1 MDEMVIMETLDSE
14 KSEKS
19 RKNRDEKNSLL
30 VLDELG
36 KEIDVLSEEKNSL
49 LDIERKLEREI
60 DKEVKR
66 REQKRKVLKTEVENL
81 KKKCEKL
88 TFFVNTFRQE
98 EAVKT

>member
-1 MDEMVIMETLDSE
+1 MRWKNMETLDSE

-19 RKNRDEKNSLL
+19 RKKQDEKNPLL

-36 KEIDVLSEEKNSL
+36 KEIDILSEEKNSL
-49 LDIERKLEREI
+49 LDIERKLEKEI

-66 REQKRKVLKTEVENL
+66 REQKRKLLKNEVDNL

-88 TFFVNTFRQE
+88 TFFVNNFRQE

>member
-1 MDEMVIMETLDSE
+1 METLDSE

-19 RKNRDEKNSLL
+19 RKKQDEKNALL

-36 KEIDVLSEEKNSL
+36 KEIDMLCEEKNSL
-49 LDIERKLEREI
+49 IDIERKLEKEI

-66 REQKRKVLKTEVENL
+66 REQKRKLLKTEVETL

-98 EAVKT
+98 ETVET